1 MNQQWTLIMIGKNNK
16 RKKAEPD
23 NLMADKE
30 IEIQKVIIDSEDE
43 KRRVINWKELWQY
56 RDLFLFLVWR
66 DIKTRYAQ
74 SILGVG
80 WAIIQPVFSMI
91 VFTIVFGN
99 LAKVNS
105 EGVPYA
111 IFSFTALVPWT
122 FFSSSLTS
130 ATGSLISSKNLITK
144 VYFPRLVIP
153 ISPVIGK
160 MIDFAISFVILLGMM
175 FWFDV
180 KPTIWA
186 LMVPVFILF
195 LMLTAAGVGMWL
207 TALSIQ
213 YRDIRYGAD
222 FFIQLLMYASP
233 VIYATSSI
241 PEKYQILYALNP
253 MVGVIEGFRAALLGT
268 RAMPWDLL
276 GVGALMAVAFF
287 LSGALYFRSMERYF
301 ADVA

>member
-1 MNQQWTLIMIGKNNK
+1 MGKTESKIQQI
-16 RKKAEPD
+16 
-23 NLMADKE
+23 
-30 IEIQKVIIDSEDE
+30 IIDPEKD
-43 KRRVINWKELWQY
+43 KRRIINWQELWQY
-56 RDLFLFLVWR
+56 KDLFFFLVWR

-74 SILGVG
+74 SVLGVG

-111 IFSFTALVPWT
+111 IFSYTALVPWT

-130 ATGSLISSKNLITK
+130 ASGSLISSKNLITK
-144 VYFPRLVIP
+144 VYFPRLIIP
-153 ISPVIGK
+153 ISPVLGK
-160 MIDFAISFVILLGMM
+160 LIDFGISFLILLGLMV
-175 FWFDV
+175 WYGV

-186 LMVPVFILF
+186 LMIPVFIII
-195 LMLTAAGVGMWL
+195 MVLTAAGVGMWL

-213 YRDIRYGAD
+213 YRDIRYGAN
-222 FFIQLLMYASP
+222 FFVQLLMYGSP
-233 VIYATSSI
+233 VIYATSII

-253 MVGVIEGFRAALLGT
+253 MVGVIEGFRSALLGT
-268 RAMPWDLL
+268 RAMPWDFL
-276 GVGALMAVAFF
+276 GVGALMAIAFF
-287 LSGALYFRSMERYF
+287 LSGAIYFRSMERYF

>member
-1 MNQQWTLIMIGKNNK
+1 MAKSESEVQQI
-16 RKKAEPD
+16 
-23 NLMADKE
+23 
-30 IEIQKVIIDSEDE
+30 IIDPE
-43 KRRVINWKELWQY
+43 KDIRGRINWQELWQY
-56 RDLFLFLVWR
+56 KDLFFFLVWR

-74 SILGVG
+74 SVLGVG

-105 EGVPYA
+105 EGMPYA
-111 IFSFTALVPWT
+111 IFSYTALVPWT

-130 ATGSLISSKNLITK
+130 ASSSLINSKNLITK
-144 VYFPRLVIP
+144 VYFPRLIIP
-153 ISPVIGK
+153 ISPVLGK
-160 MIDFAISFVILLGMM
+160 LIDFGISFLILLGLMV
-175 FWFDV
+175 WYGV

-186 LMVPVFILF
+186 LMVPVFSII
-195 LMLTAAGVGMWL
+195 MVLTAAGVGMWL

-222 FFIQLLMYASP
+222 FFVQLLMYGSP
-233 VIYATSSI
+233 VIYATSII

-253 MVGVIEGFRAALLGT
+253 MVGVIEGFRSALLGT
-268 RAMPWDLL
+268 RAMPWDLV
-276 GVGALMAVAFF
+276 GVGALMAIAFF